1 MMANNSEVDFSVR
14 LVRSVR
20 SGCFLKFASKFGV
33 EKLIS
38 IYTLASAGVNL

>member
-20 SGCFLKFASKFGV
+20 CFLKFASKFGV
-33 EKLIS
+33 EKLI
-38 IYTLASAGVNL
+38 TLASVGVNL